1 MSEAPD
7 APAPAAPAETDAAF
21 GLRLIALL
29 ETRLEQLVQEAR
41 VLVDDY
47 WAQHLEASSDRP
59 ASDRGYIRV
68 RCRLHHNTLLIEWFR
83 QQYTRTINP
92 QTGRRYVFSDHF
104 RKGRGC
110 HYREEVFR
118 HSARSWELPLILEY
132 ESHFAELRRRAAAL
146 VRLRQ
151 QIRRQLVK
159 PPFNRGGLS
168 SGDDADA

>member
-1 MSEAPD
+1 MSETPD
-7 APAPAAPAETDAAF
+7 PLVPATPAETDAAF

-29 ETRLEQLVQEAR
+29 ERRLEQLVQKAH

-47 WAQHLEASSDRP
+47 WARHLEASSDRP

-110 HYREEVFR
+110 HYREDVFR
-118 HSARSWELPLILEY
+118 RSARPWELPLILEY
-132 ESHFAELRRRAAAL
+132 ERHFAELRRRAAAL
-146 VRLRQ
+146 VKLRQ
-151 QIRRQLVK
+151 QIRQQLLK
-159 PPFNRGGLS
+159 PAHRSGLAAGG
-168 SGDDADA
+168 DADV